1 MVVPVDPAGGGVF
14 DVGDGL
20 VGPLWNTVVVMQSV
34 LNRLGQHPAR
44 PLADLRGDVDLDEL
58 ADQVLQTWF
67 RFSMSD
73 TGGLPPVNRYA
84 WPKHPDVQGLAGAV
98 RLIQHDRS
106 EFFSLLAGADHDNVN
121 ELIREHDGLHSRDVW
136 ALLQVP
142 LLTLLDQR
150 DPS

>member
-1 MVVPVDPAGGGVF
+1 MTSISTSLPIRSFRPGSASRCPIPAAYHRSTATP
-14 DVGDGL
+14 
-20 VGPLWNTVVVMQSV
+20 GPT
-34 LNRLGQHPAR
+34 
-44 PLADLRGDVDLDEL
+44 
-58 ADQVLQTWF
+58 
-67 RFSMSD
+67 
-73 TGGLPPVNRYA
+73 
-84 WPKHPDVQGLAGAV
+84 HPDVQGLAGAV

-106 EFFSLLAGADHDNVN
+106 EFFALLAGADHDNVD